1 VWLCSLALLAA
12 HTLLALVFLYWQ
24 RGAGKAAKDKV

>member
-12 HTLLALVFLYWQ
+12 HTLLALVFLLWR
-24 RGAGKAAKDKV
+24 RGTGCGSKHRQ